1 VKAREAIEEAER
13 ILVSA
18 ISVWEIGLKAKRGN
32 LVIPLAIHDYADHL
46 QRLDGLEII
55 PVNAKMWLD
64 NLELPGSIAIR

>member
-1 VKAREAIEEAER
+1 MKAREAIEEAER

-18 ISVWEIGLKAKRGN
+18 ISVWEIGLKVKRGK
-32 LVIPLAIHDYADHL
+32 LVIPLAIHDCADPL